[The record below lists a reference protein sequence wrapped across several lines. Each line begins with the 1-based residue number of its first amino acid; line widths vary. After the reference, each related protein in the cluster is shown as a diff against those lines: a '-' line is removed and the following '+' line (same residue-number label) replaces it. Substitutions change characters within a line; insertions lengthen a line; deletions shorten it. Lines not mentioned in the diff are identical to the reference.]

1 MHPLN
6 LLHSFELSMSFN
18 FNMASG
24 QDLQLLVL
32 NENPLEMDMGRLL
45 IRMKLW
51 IIIIMDKIDSDLECE
66 FVSTS
71 VTFKCLKKSL
81 Q

>member
-71 VTFKCLKKSL
+71 VTFKKSL